1 MLRMPLKWVGAMLA
15 TCVWQVGCQ
24 GQGAPSGFAE
34 ANPSPTPA
42 PVYVDETP
50 PDAAKPPGSSAPD
63 AGSPDAGDLPKPP
76 VTTGLQYNGAIGF
89 DRRLP

>member
-1 MLRMPLKWVGAMLA
+1 MLRMPLSWVGAMLA
-15 TCVWQVGCQ
+15 ACVCQVGCQ

-34 ANPSPTPA
+34 ANSSPTPA
-42 PVYVDETP
+42 PVYVDDTP
-50 PDAAKPPGSSAPD
+50 PDASAPPATGAPD
-63 AGSPDAGDLPKPP
+63 AGKSDAGDPPKPP

>member
-1 MLRMPLKWVGAMLA
+1 MLRMPWMLA
-15 TCVWQVGCQ
+15 AACVWAAGYQIGCQ

-42 PVYVDETP
+42 PVYVDDTP
-50 PDAAKPPGSSAPD
+50 PDAGAQPAPSAPD
-63 AGSPDAGDLPKPP
+63 AGDAGDLPKPP